1 MMEIDWGNPGFLR
14 LYGLVFAL
22 AVVFTM
28 VQWLISVVKRVVR
41 GVPIAQAAMEN
52 VGYLLMSVVVA
63 GFMPAV
69 VATTVDF
76 IDSAAEAILG
86 DYIAEVFV
94 GGLVIFTALAAISVL
109 MPGVGVVVA
118 IPIALMILF
127 AVFGLWVM
135 LVVRNALILLGLI
148 FGPLVFA
155 GLVDKDLWGH
165 TRKWV
170 GIMGG
175 IIASKLGIYLAL
187 ALAGALLDGVAD
199 SGDRITLPQA
209 IGTCITFMALLFIAL
224 FMPFQIAK
232 WLPFVGDEIQ
242 AMSQV
247 KDEAGQRAKAVKAKQ
262 DDMKTQAA
270 SKNSAGGGGGGA
282 GGATGMASKAAPPA
296 AAAMAVKEVG
306 DQLRDQAIQAAKD
319 GANNASGDGGG
330 GGGGAQQGGGQQGG
344 GQQRGGQQGGGSGK
358 GKGPG
363 GSGGTP
369 RGGGGGGSGGGGG
382 GVPGA
387 ARRPAPAPPPRSGA
401 PGSRPGGAP
410 PPPRQGGQAS
420 PPPPR
425 QGGQAP
431 PPPPPPAPAPP
442 PQPPAS

>member
-22 AVVFTM
+22 AIVFTM
-28 VQWLISVVKRVVR
+28 VQWLISVVKRAVR
-41 GVPIAQAAMEN
+41 GVPLGQAAMEN

-63 GFMPAV
+63 GFMPVA

-94 GGLVIFTALAAISVL
+94 GGMVIFTALAAISVL

-118 IPIALMILF
+118 IPIAVMILT

-148 FGPLVFA
+148 FGPLVFS

-232 WLPFVGDEIQ
+232 WLPIVGDEMQ

-247 KDEAGQRAKAVKAKQ
+247 KDEA
-262 DDMKTQAA
+262 A
-270 SKNSAGGGGGGA
+270 S
-282 GGATGMASKAAPPA
+282 
-296 AAAMAVKEVG
+296 
-306 DQLRDQAIQAAKD
+306 
-319 GANNASGDGGG
+319 
-330 GGGGAQQGGGQQGG
+330 
-344 GQQRGGQQGGGSGK
+344 
-358 GKGPG
+358 
-363 GSGGTP
+363 
-369 RGGGGGGSGGGGG
+369 
-382 GVPGA
+382 VPN
-387 ARRPAPAPPPRSGA
+387 P
-401 PGSRPGGAP
+401 
-410 PPPRQGGQAS
+410 
-420 PPPPR
+420 
-425 QGGQAP
+425 
-431 PPPPPPAPAPP
+431 
-442 PQPPAS
+442 

>member
-1 MMEIDWGNPGFLR
+1 MMEIDWGNPGFVR

-22 AVVFTM
+22 AAVFTM

-52 VGYLLMSVVVA
+52 VGYLLMSVAVA
-63 GFMPAV
+63 AFMPLAV
-69 VATTVDF
+69 AHTVDF

-94 GGLVIFTALAAISVL
+94 GGLVIFTALATISVL
-109 MPGVGVVVA
+109 MPGVGVVIA
-118 IPIALMILF
+118 IPIALMILL

-187 ALAGALLDGVAD
+187 ALAGALLDGVPD

-242 AMSQV
+242 AMAQV

-270 SKNSAGGGGGGA
+270 SKNSAGGGGGGGTA
-282 GGATGMASKAAPPA
+282 GGAMGTAAKAAAPA
-296 AAAMAVKEVG
+296 AAAMAAKEVG
-306 DQLRDQAIQAAKD
+306 DQVRDQTIQAAKD
-319 GANNASGDGGG
+319 GANNASGDSGGG
-330 GGGGAQQGGGQQGG
+330 GGGSKQGGGQTGGGQQGG
-344 GQQRGGQQGGGSGK
+344 SGRGKSPG
-358 GKGPG
+358 GPG
-363 GSGGTP
+363 SSP
-369 RGGGGGGSGGGGG
+369 RGGGRGGSGGGGG
-382 GVPGA
+382 
-387 ARRPAPAPPPRSGA
+387 ARRPAPAPPPRPSS

-410 PPPRQGGQAS
+410 PPP
-420 PPPPR
+420 PR
-425 QGGQAP
+425 QGGGAP
-431 PPPPPPAPAPP
+431 SPPAPAPP
-442 PQPPAS
+442 PPLPPPPTS

>member
-1 MMEIDWGNPGFLR
+1 MMEIDWGNPGFIR
-14 LYGLVFAL
+14 LYGLIFAL

-28 VQWLISVVKRVVR
+28 VQWLISVVKRAVR
-41 GVPIAQAAMEN
+41 GVPLGQAAMEN

-63 GFMPAV
+63 GFMPVA

-86 DYIAEVFV
+86 DYIAELFV
-94 GGLVIFTALAAISVL
+94 GGMIIFGALATISIL
-109 MPGVGVVVA
+109 MPGVGVVIA
-118 IPIALMILF
+118 IPIALMILT

-148 FGPLVFA
+148 FGPLVFS

-175 IIASKLGIYLAL
+175 IIASKLGIYVAL
-187 ALAGALLDGVAD
+187 ALAGALLDGLAD

-209 IGTCITFMALLFIAL
+209 IGTCITFLALLFIAL

-232 WLPFVGDEIQ
+232 WLPIVGDEMQ
-242 AMSQV
+242 AMSQI
-247 KDEAGQRAKAVKAKQ
+247 KDEAGQRAKSVKAKQEKQ

-270 SKNSAGGGGGGA
+270 SKNSAAGKGGGA
-282 GGATGMASKAAPPA
+282 AGAAGKGAPPVA
-296 AAAMAVKEVG
+296 AGMAVKEG
-306 DQLRDQAIQAAKD
+306 IDQARDQTIQAAKD
-319 GANNASGDGGG
+319 GANTASGDGGG
-330 GGGGAQQGGGQQGG
+330 GGQQGGS
-344 GQQRGGQQGGGSGK
+344 QRGGGSGK

-363 GSGGTP
+363 GAGGSP
-369 RGGGGGGSGGGGG
+369 RGGGRGGSGGGGG
-382 GVPGA
+382 GVPGG

-410 PPPRQGGQAS
+410 PPP
-420 PPPPR
+420 PR
-425 QGGQAP
+425 QGGQA
-431 PPPPPPAPAPP
+431 PPPPAPAPP

>member
-109 MPGVGVVVA
+109 MPGVGVVIA

-170 GIMGG
+170 GVMGG

-296 AAAMAVKEVG
+296 AAAMAVKEAG
-306 DQLRDQAIQAAKD
+306 DQMRDQAVQAAKD

-330 GGGGAQQGGGQQGG
+330 GGGQQGGGQQGG
-344 GQQRGGQQGGGSGK
+344 GQQRSSSGK

-369 RGGGGGGSGGGGG
+369 RGGGRGGSGGGGG

-387 ARRPAPAPPPRSGA
+387 ARRPTPAPPPRSGA

-410 PPPRQGGQAS
+410 PPPRQGGQA
-420 PPPPR
+420 
-425 QGGQAP
+425 
-431 PPPPPPAPAPP
+431 PPPPPAPAPP

>member
-1 MMEIDWGNPGFLR
+1 MMEIDWGNPGFIR
-14 LYGLVFAL
+14 LYGLIFAL
-22 AVVFTM
+22 SVVFTM
-28 VQWLISVVKRVVR
+28 VQWLISVVKRAIR
-41 GVPIAQAAMEN
+41 GVPLGQAVMEN

-63 GFMPAV
+63 GFMPAA

-94 GGLVIFTALAAISVL
+94 GGMVIFGALAAISIL
-109 MPGVGVVVA
+109 MPGVGVVIA
-118 IPIALMILF
+118 IPIALMILT

-148 FGPLVFA
+148 FGPLVFS

-170 GIMGG
+170 GVMGG
-175 IIASKLGIYLAL
+175 IIASKLGIYVAL

-209 IGTCITFMALLFIAL
+209 IGTCITFLALLFIAL

-232 WLPFVGDEIQ
+232 WLPIVGDEMQ
-242 AMSQV
+242 AMSQI
-247 KDEAGQRAKAVKAKQ
+247 KDDAGQRAKSVKGKQ
-262 DDMKTQAA
+262 DDMKAQAA
-270 SKNSAGGGGGGA
+270 SKNSAGGKSGGA
-282 GGATGMASKAAPPA
+282 AGAASKAAPPA
-296 AAAMAVKEVG
+296 AAAMAVKEAG
-306 DQLRDQAIQAAKD
+306 DQMRDQAIQAAKD
-319 GANNASGDGGG
+319 GASTASGDGSSGG
-330 GGGGAQQGGGQQGG
+330 GGGQQGGSSQGG
-344 GQQRGGQQGGGSGK
+344 GQQRGGSGKGGGQQGSGS

-363 GSGGTP
+363 GAGGSP
-369 RGGGGGGSGGGGG
+369 RGGSRSGSGGGGSGGGGG
-382 GVPGA
+382 GIPGG

-410 PPPRQGGQAS
+410 PPPRQGGQA
-420 PPPPR
+420 
-425 QGGQAP
+425 
-431 PPPPPPAPAPP
+431 PPPPAPAPP